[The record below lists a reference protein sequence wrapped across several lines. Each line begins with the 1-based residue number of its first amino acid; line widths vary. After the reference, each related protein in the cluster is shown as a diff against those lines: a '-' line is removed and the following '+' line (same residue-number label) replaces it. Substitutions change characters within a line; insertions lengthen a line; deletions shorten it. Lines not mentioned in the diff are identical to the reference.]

1 MRMVTQ
7 LVAVAVLFA
16 AAVPLAARFVPGSR
30 PWLDR
35 AGLLAPLAQIGVLPA
50 EAAVDGGDQ
59 GGGGQGGGGRGG
71 DTPVV
76 AAPADI
82 QALRDVVTAIGSAE
96 GARSVVLLPEISGR
110 VTAIHATPGERVEAG
125 AIILDLDSGT
135 AELMVARAQLV
146 FDDAQATIR
155 RMERLAGSGTVTD
168 LQRQDAELALRTA
181 ELALRTAERDLADH
195 SLRAPVAGFVGLIEV
210 QPGDLVTPATAVT
223 RIEDRS
229 SLIVDFRVPER
240 VASLIAVGDPV
251 EASPVSQ
258 PGKTIAGRI
267 LAVDNRV
274 DEASRTLRA
283 QAAIG
288 NDDDA
293 LRAGMAFRIT
303 FAFTGDDYPAVDPL
317 AIQWGSDGAF
327 IWLVRAGKAE
337 RLPIRILQRNADAV
351 LIEAALRPDDLVVTE
366 GVQSL
371 RPGAAV
377 TVIPG
382 PRS

>member
-59 GGGGQGGGGRGG
+59 GGGQGGG
-71 DTPVV
+71 DTQVV

-303 FAFTGDDYPAVDPL
+303 FAFTGGDYPAVDPL

-327 IWLVRAGKAE
+327 VWLVRAGKAE